1 VISLWLP
8 RFATDRLC
16 RSRPGWRDS
25 PFATVAAAHGRLLV
39 GAASRAAEDLGV
51 VPGLPLAAAR
61 AVVPDLLTV
70 PAEPDADAAALAA
83 LAAWC
88 GRYSPWTAPEPASL
102 AGPLGGGAGAWLEA
116 TGCAHL
122 FGGEAALLADLAGRL
137 RRIGYAARA
146 AVADTPG
153 AAWAAARYGA
163 DDGPGGGP
171 VVAPG
176 GARAALAALPVAA
189 LRLPPAVV
197 AGLEGLG
204 LRRIGALYDIPRA
217 SLAARCG
224 AAVAARLDAALGA
237 VHEPISPAPPP
248 AVHVERLAFA
258 EPIGRPEDVAAGLD
272 RLLAGL
278 CAGLEA
284 AQAGARELVLWLYR
298 PDGGVERLAVGTS
311 RPNRTPA
318 HLARLFAERLDGLDL
333 GFGFEAMRLDAAVA
347 EPLGPVQP
355 RLDGNGLDGGADGAG
370 TDALDAL
377 VDRLSNRLGADRV
390 RRMRP
395 RQSHLPER
403 AVETAPALRAAPAAA
418 GAAWSPPGAPPRPLR
433 LLPRPE
439 PIEAMAPVPDD
450 PPVMF
455 RWRRVVHR
463 VVRAEGPERIAP
475 EWWRGGAPDDGAL
488 RDYYRV
494 EDTAGGR
501 YWLYRQGLYRDG
513 APPPS
518 WFLHGVFG

>member
-1 VISLWLP
+1 
-8 RFATDRLC
+8 
-16 RSRPGWRDS
+16 
-25 PFATVAAAHGRLLV
+25 
-39 GAASRAAEDLGV
+39 
-51 VPGLPLAAAR
+51 
-61 AVVPDLLTV
+61 V
-70 PAEPDADAAALAA
+70 PAEPAADAQALAA

-88 GRYSPWTAPEPASL
+88 GRYTPWTAVEPAGL
-102 AGPLGGGAGAWLEA
+102 AGPLGGAAGVWLEA

-122 FGGEAALLADLAGRL
+122 FGGEEALLADLTDRL
-137 RRIGYAARA
+137 HRIGYAARTA
-146 AVADTPG
+146 IADTPG

-163 DDGPGGGP
+163 DDGL

-189 LRLPPAVV
+189 LRLPPAAV

-204 LRRIGALYDIPRA
+204 LRRIGDLYDIPRA
-217 SLAARCG
+217 ALAARYG
-224 AAVAARLDAALGA
+224 AAVAGRLDAALGA

-248 AVHVERLAFA
+248 TDHVARLAFA
-258 EPIGRPEDVAAGLD
+258 EPIGRPEDIAAGLD
-272 RLLAGL
+272 RLLAAL

-298 PDGGVERLAVGTS
+298 PDGGCERIAVGTS

-318 HLARLFAERLDGLDL
+318 HLARLFAEHLEPVDL
-333 GFGFEAMRLDAAVA
+333 GFGFEAMRLDAAVV

-355 RLDGNGLDGGADGAG
+355 DFEAGAATAGATG
-370 TDALDAL
+370 LDAL
-377 VDRLSNRLGADRV
+377 IDRLSNRLGAAQV
-390 RRMRP
+390 RRLQP
-395 RQSHLPER
+395 QASHLPER
-403 AVETAPALRAAPAAA
+403 AVQTVPALAAAPPAAA
-418 GAAWSPPGAPPRPLR
+418 AAWTPPGAPPRPLR

-439 PIEAMAPVPDD
+439 PVEAVAPVPDD

-463 VVRAEGPERIAP
+463 VARAEGPERIAP
-475 EWWRGGAPDDGAL
+475 EWWRDGAPDDGSL

-501 YWLYRQGLYRDG
+501 YWLYREGLYRDG
-513 APPPS
+513 AAPS